1 MALTVSVSRT
11 DTVGRYTKY
20 VTGTIT
26 FDSSYATGGEA
37 IAATDMKL
45 SSKIEFLQAS
55 SAAGYIFEYD
65 ATNGK
70 VKAYWPNSDATA
82 PSVAKQVASTTD
94 LSAVT
99 CNFIAFGY

>member
-26 FDSSYATGGEA
+26 FDSSYPTGGEA
-37 IAATDMKL
+37 IAATDVKL
-45 SSKIEFLQAS
+45 SSKIEFLEPS
-55 SAAGYIFEYD
+55 SAGGYLFEYD
-65 ATNGK
+65 ATNK
-70 VKAYWPNSDATA
+70 KIKAYLPTSDATA
-82 PSVAKQVASTTD
+82 PAVAKQVASTTD
-94 LSAVT
+94 LSTVT